1 MHKNVVYSFK
11 FALCSCCLRLLKLT
25 YTTWFRTQVKTLS
38 PSRECRKSDILD
50 KHWFCNVFKNPHNV
64 TKSIEVYS
72 VEVLSVASN
81 LKRWHLF
88 LYVAYRGCSN
98 STTNLKEKTRSLQTD
113 YTLLTKSPETVW
125 KNLIQPEI
133 EERWKL
139 LVNGLFNTDQANYI
153 LYLYPLLLI
162 WNESEKEKKKNQN
175 NKTQS
180 SLWSR
185 SCQSCWVSS
194 LVSMWSSLQQNSLSR
209 YHGIF
214 LSGSLVKYNRTGGRI
229 I

>member
-1 MHKNVVYSFK
+1 MFIWLKMHKNVVSSFK

-38 PSRECRKSDILD
+38 PSRECRKSGILD

-72 VEVLSVASN
+72 LEVLSVTSN

-98 STTNLKEKTRSLQTD
+98 STTNLKEKTRSLPTD
-113 YTLLTKSPETVW
+113 YTLLTKSPETIW
-125 KNLIQPEI
+125 KNLLQPEI

-139 LVNGLFNTDQANYI
+139 LVNGFFNTDQANYI

-162 WNESEKEKKKNQN
+162 WNNSEKEKKKT
-175 NKTQS
+175 KTQS
-180 SLWSR
+180 SLWSW
-185 SCQSCWVSS
+185 SCQSCWVSRVLFPCGVVCS
-194 LVSMWSSLQQNSLSR
+194 KIPSVATM
-209 YHGIF
+209 
-214 LSGSLVKYNRTGGRI
+214 GSF
-229 I
+229 